1 MKKNKITIFLA
12 CLSVMLG
19 AAMTSCDDTQSYS
32 DLLRDEEK
40 AVNWYL
46 SALRVEPYAPKT
58 IDEFIIGEDAPYYK
72 MDEDGYL
79 YMQIV
84 NKGSDEMAE
93 VNDRVYFRFM
103 RKCIKYL
110 YQGYDV
116 SWEGNAWDM
125 NNGLGSTSLIYQ
137 NYSVPTT
144 SQFGTGI
151 QLPLQYCGYD
161 SEVNLVISSNQG
173 FTTDQTSC
181 LPYIY
186 NVKYY
191 KAEY

>member
-1 MKKNKITIFLA
+1 MKKLKINILA
-12 CLSVMLG
+12 KSLIALAGLFVC
-19 AAMTSCDDTQSYS
+19 SCDDTQSYS
-32 DLLRDEEK
+32 DLLREEEK
-40 AVNWYL
+40 AVNWFLCEY
-46 SALRVEPYAPKT
+46 RVEPYAPKS
-58 IDEFIIGEDAPYYK
+58 IDEFEIGKDAPYYK

-93 VNDRVYFRFM
+93 PNDRVYFRFE

-110 YQGYDV
+110 YQGYEV
-116 SWEGNAWDM
+116 SWEGNAWNM
-125 NNGLGSTSLIYQ
+125 NNGLGSTCLIYQ

-151 QLPLQYCGYD
+151 QVPLQYCGYD
-161 SEVNLVISSNQG
+161 SEVNLIVSSNQG